1 MTPQDAIYILR
12 VGNEWRRGEEL
23 EQPDPRILGEA
34 IDFAI
39 RYMEDRVKQ
48 KQHLVDIMEAD
59 EKDGLYNHNAKEPP
73 PLKGTTDIAEA
84 VIKDIKERKKIGMEK
99 YGSPLQAHNG
109 RRALVDLYQELLDA
123 VQYLKQELIE
133 RG

>member
-12 VGNEWRRGEEL
+12 VANQWRRGEEL
-23 EQPDPRILGEA
+23 EQPDPRIFGKA
-34 IDFAI
+34 IDYAI
-39 RYMEDRVKQ
+39 RFMEDRVKQ
-48 KQHLVDIMEAD
+48 KPIDLMKAD

-84 VIKDIKERKKIGMEK
+84 VIEDIKERKKIGMEK